1 MSVKEKERDVLKYN
15 LILRDFSSRMG
26 LELFLKLK
34 KSNYAKSQEGIRVFS
49 ERIGTTTL
57 ADKVSARSS
66 YEFRMSV
73 HSRAYL

>member
-1 MSVKEKERDVLKYN
+1 
-15 LILRDFSSRMG
+15 MG

-34 KSNYAKSQEGIRVFS
+34 KSNYAKSQEEIRVFG
-49 ERIGTTTL
+49 EHIGTSTL

-73 HSRAYL
+73 HSRDYL